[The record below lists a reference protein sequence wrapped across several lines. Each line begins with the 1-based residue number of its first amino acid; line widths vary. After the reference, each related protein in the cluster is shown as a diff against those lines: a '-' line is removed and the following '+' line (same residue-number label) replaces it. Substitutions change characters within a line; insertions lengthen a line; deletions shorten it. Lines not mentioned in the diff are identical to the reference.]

1 QGTITVIAGEVP
13 TDEIDDSDNGEDVDL
28 DDELDNIDEENVDS
42 ETFIAPPPD
51 LLEVLETVDQ
61 PTDEAGADTASSGDD
76 GRVALSSAERDQN
89 AALTDPLDIPL
100 DFTAVT
106 LSETAAN
113 SNLQATEQALIGEF
127 SEFLGVEPQPE
138 VSIPEV
144 RSLLQNIETA
154 TGVKP
159 ALIYAQFRPTAT
171 TTATGSESP
180 EPRSL
185 RNLAAG
191 ANEEGQLL
199 GSDEAGDLNPESVV
213 SQPLAQGSSV
223 LRDSSEDVLEILLV
237 TADGEPKLVTVRGVT
252 RGIATQKVKQLREV
266 LTNPVFRQ
274 SNQYLSI
281 SQELYGWFVEPL
293 QGELEEQGI
302 DNLTFVLG
310 PGLRGLPLAALH
322 DGEQFVSENFSVG
335 LMPSLSLTNTKYQN
349 IKEAPVLA
357 LGASEFV
364 SLNPLPAV
372 PQELQLVTQERQPG
386 QTFLNEAFTASTL
399 KSARSTAETPIV
411 HLATHA
417 EFLPGKASDSFIQL
431 WGQERV
437 TLDRLDELQLNL
449 PAVDL
454 LVLSACRTAV
464 GDASAELGFAGLAVA
479 SGVKTA
485 IASLWY
491 VSDRG
496 TLGFMGEFYRQ
507 LREAPIKAEALR
519 QTQLAMMRG
528 EVRVENG
535 QMVGS
540 FGAIALPVELIDS
553 GAPDFQ
559 HPYFWSAFTSV
570 GSPW

>member
-1 QGTITVIAGEVP
+1 QRDPSLSADRP
-13 TDEIDDSDNGEDVDL
+13 R
-28 DDELDNIDEENVDS
+28 
-42 ETFIAPPPD
+42 
-51 LLEVLETVDQ
+51 
-61 PTDEAGADTASSGDD
+61 EAG
-76 GRVALSSAERDQN
+76 
-89 AALTDPLDIPL
+89 LTDPLDIPL
-100 DFTAVT
+100 DLTPVT

-113 SNLQATEQALIGEF
+113 SNLQATEQALVGEF
-127 SEFLGVEPQPE
+127 AEFLGVEPQPE
-138 VSIPEV
+138 VSIPEA
-144 RSLLQNIETA
+144 RSLLQTIETA

-159 ALIYAQFRPTAT
+159 ALIYAQFRPSASSS
-171 TTATGSESP
+171 TTANVDHS
-180 EPRSL
+180 
-185 RNLAAG
+185 A
-191 ANEEGQLL
+191 EGPLV
-199 GSDEAGDLNPESVV
+199 GSDEAGDLNPEA
-213 SQPLAQGSSV
+213 SQSLAQGNSV
-223 LRDSSEDVLEILLV
+223 LQESSQDTLEILLV
-237 TADGEPKLVTVRGVT
+237 TSDGDPKLVTVRGVT
-252 RGIATQKVKQLREV
+252 RGIATRKVNQLREV

-274 SNQYLSI
+274 SNQYLSL

-293 QGELEEQGI
+293 REELGTQGI

-322 DGEQFVSENFSVG
+322 DGEQFVIENFSVG

-349 IKEAPVLA
+349 IKDAPVLA

-372 PQELQLVTQERQPG
+372 PQELQLVTQERRPG
-386 QTFLNEAFTASTL
+386 QTFLNESFTASTL
-399 KSARSTAETPIV
+399 KSARSTADAPIV

-417 EFLPGKASDSFIQL
+417 EFRPGKASESFIQL

-496 TLGFMGEFYRQ
+496 TLGFMGEFYQQ

-528 EVRVENG
+528 EVRVEDG

-540 FGAIALPVELIDS
+540 FGAIALPEALLDS